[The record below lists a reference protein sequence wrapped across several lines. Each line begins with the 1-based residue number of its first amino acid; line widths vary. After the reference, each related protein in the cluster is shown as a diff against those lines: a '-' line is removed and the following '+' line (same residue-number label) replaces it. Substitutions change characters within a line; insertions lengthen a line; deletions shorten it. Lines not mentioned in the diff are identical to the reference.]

1 MDTDA
6 LKQAASQ
13 VARENRLPVAL
24 VLAVIEVESGGDV
37 FSWNPEPR
45 YHYLW
50 NIKKNEPFRHL
61 THDEDFSE
69 KPPWD
74 FFSAAGDRDAEW
86 WGQQASWGPMQVMGA
101 VAREYGFN
109 EHFPNLCGILGLHY
123 GAMHLSMLRDRFF
136 SRYGWEGWRR
146 PITQVPCA
154 GATRRKPDTSIRPT
168 WTRSR
173 GREVLRDDN
182 RRLTRHDHC
191 KAIRICGARARHGR
205 GRATI

>member
-101 VAREYGFN
+101 VAREYGFR
-109 EHFPNLCGILGLHY
+109 EHFPNLCGVLGLHY
-123 GAMHLSMLRDRFF
+123 GAIHLSMLRDRFF
-136 SRYGWEGWRR
+136 SRYGWEG
-146 PITQVPCA
+146 VAAAYNA
-154 GATRRKPDTSIRPT
+154 GSVRWDDSQETRYVNHAYVDKI
-168 WTRSR
+168 
-173 GREVLRDDN
+173 
-182 RRLTRHDHC
+182 
-191 KAIRICGARARHGR
+191 ARAG
-205 GRATI
+205 GFA